1 MQIIAPD
8 NDPILGTGS
17 LDSAHLTRTISD
29 TSGDAESDDDE
40 PTEEE
45 MIELAAQ
52 IKREEEED
60 MKKQTLVEVQETAG
74 FEEP

>member
-1 MQIIAPD
+1 MGNSRRWDPKRKLRK
-8 NDPILGTGS
+8 PILGTGS

-52 IKREEEED
+52 IKREETY
-60 MKKQTLVEVQETAG
+60 QFISNT
-74 FEEP
+74 